1 MKKKIMAVTLC
12 LAMAST
18 FVVGCGQKKETDS
31 GKSEEKS
38 SGKVEIE
45 FVQVKREAA
54 ESYTKVIEAFQKK
67 NPDIVI
73 KQNVVPDAQEVLMT
87 RASSDNLPDLM
98 NHWPTDAQFVQF
110 EDEGL
115 LLDLSEKDYMKN
127 IDSKYLD
134 AVKAKD
140 GKNYMAPYNVNFMGV
155 YYNKDK
161 FEEAGYTMP
170 TKWDELIALG
180 PYIHHLG
187 CVYGHYLPVLREV
200 SRYLG
205 IHFDN
210 AHEQGIYSL

>member
-12 LAMAST
+12 LAMVST
-18 FVVGCGQKKETDS
+18 FAVGCGQKNETDS

-54 ESYTKVIEAFQKK
+54 ESYTKVIEAFEKE

-87 RASSDNLPDLM
+87 RASSDSLPDMM

-140 GKNYMAPYNVNFMGV
+140 GKNYIAPYNVNFMGV

-170 TKWDELIALG
+170 TKWDELIALAEEIKAKG
-180 PYIHHLG
+180 ETPFI
-187 CVYGHYLPVLREV
+187 LPNKDSWTV
-200 SRYLG
+200 SNLWSN
-205 IHFDN
+205 IEATF
-210 AHEQGIYSL
+210 YSTYHS

>member
-1 MKKKIMAVTLC
+1 
-12 LAMAST
+12 
-18 FVVGCGQKKETDS
+18 
-31 GKSEEKS
+31 
-38 SGKVEIE
+38 
-45 FVQVKREAA
+45 
-54 ESYTKVIEAFQKK
+54 
-67 NPDIVI
+67 
-73 KQNVVPDAQEVLMT
+73 
-87 RASSDNLPDLM
+87 M

-170 TKWDELIALG
+170 TKWDELIALAEEIIG
-180 PYIHHLG
+180 N
-187 CVYGHYLPVLREV
+187 CET
-200 SRYLG
+200 SS
-205 IHFDN
+205 
-210 AHEQGIYSL
+210 QS